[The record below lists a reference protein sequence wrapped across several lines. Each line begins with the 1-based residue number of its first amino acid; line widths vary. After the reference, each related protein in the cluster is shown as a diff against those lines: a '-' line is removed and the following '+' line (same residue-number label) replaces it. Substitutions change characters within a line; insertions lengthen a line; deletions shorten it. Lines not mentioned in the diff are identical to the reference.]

1 MRCPFCLPRRNFV
14 GEESKMQVPV
24 KYHSE
29 VSTVPFG
36 GKTIT
41 FESLTPILSTKERE
55 RRKKEV
61 ERQLFN
67 VLIKYHKNDN
77 IVARG

>member
-1 MRCPFCLPRRNFV
+1 
-14 GEESKMQVPV
+14 MQAVV

-29 VSTVPFG
+29 VKTVPFG

-41 FESLTPILSTKERE
+41 FESLTPILSPKERE
-55 RRKKEV
+55 RRKKEI
-61 ERQLFN
+61 ERRLFD
-67 VLIKYHKNDN
+67 VFIKYRTGDN

>member
-1 MRCPFCLPRRNFV
+1 
-14 GEESKMQVPV
+14 MQVPV

-61 ERQLFN
+61 EHQLFN

-77 IVARG
+77 IVAKG